1 MKKSYFA
8 VLALAS
14 LLLCCD
20 PNGGGGETPD
30 PVGTTYPRLQVIEHF
45 TGQGCGYCPNG
56 MNQIYEV
63 YSQNPDGYIWITNH
77 TYNKDDFTISESNT
91 IAKKLKVSG
100 APEISLDR
108 TKYDG
113 SRTYHPYYLA
123 SYTLKEATTAT
134 SVVILS
140 RQYDAA
146 TRELT
151 ITATGKTGDQDL
163 DSVLLTVAITESG
176 VIATQEDYMYTWEGW
191 QKFVHTHAVRMFATA
206 ALGDPVRMK
215 NRTFSATYKVT
226 LKDKWVADNCEIVA
240 WITPGADN
248 WPVLNAAKLA
258 VVEGT
263 QGGEDIRHGGL
274 EEYPVADTYPERG
287 TPNAETVMKVC
298 NASYWSTSEA
308 TIMYM
313 VFSNPDSAVYKL
325 SNTPMLAYSEL
336 FLLVPSGSATIP
348 TGTYNLVP
356 SADAAVGD
364 AVAGYRN
371 DETHTLNGSTFL
383 WLYKSGSSMY
393 LARQWM
399 LAGGTVVVT
408 EGGLEVTG
416 TTKNGSPVHYTYTGA
431 ITPVSQSAAPQQP
444 AYRLSRED

>member
-1 MKKSYFA
+1 MKKSYYT

-134 SVVILS
+134 SVVSLS

-146 TRELT
+146 THELT

-226 LKDKWVADNCEIVA
+226 LKEKWVADNCEIVA

-263 QGGEDIRHGGL
+263 QGGEDIRHGRPRAPSRQGRAR
-274 EEYPVADTYPERG
+274 EGRTGIVSARSGKEQ
-287 TPNAETVMKVC
+287 
-298 NASYWSTSEA
+298 A
-308 TIMYM
+308 TIR
-313 VFSNPDSAVYKL
+313 DRIL
-325 SNTPMLAYSEL
+325 I
-336 FLLVPSGSATIP
+336 IP
-348 TGTYNLVP
+348 VP
-356 SADAAVGD
+356 SARWRGTMAESHFRKEHHGLNTRREGFQVTIDRGLPCRMGNID
-364 AVAGYRN
+364 CVAKARESYR
-371 DETHTLNGSTFL
+371 
-383 WLYKSGSSMY
+383 
-393 LARQWM
+393 
-399 LAGGTVVVT
+399 
-408 EGGLEVTG
+408 
-416 TTKNGSPVHYTYTGA
+416 YT
-431 ITPVSQSAAPQQP
+431 
-444 AYRLSRED
+444 